1 MSLFQHI
8 QHVTAAKKNIC
19 LRMRMM
25 TVAHNSKGSL
35 VTIWIGGLT
44 PLKPFNV
51 PETNVVQLWMVDEYE
66 KGYLNCITD
75 LSPQFLLLVTT
86 ILSTSQ
92 AREPKWFAMTIEGST
107 ILFISEVARL
117 NSLKKYFEREYHAR
131 ASNYDDLLCYQEL
144 CRVHNAAEF
153 STDIGS
159 ELEEATRNHSLLD
172 GCHLQPSFR
181 RWYHSIEYHCRGH
194 QTFRR
199 ERGISSH
206 EEPFCGTRA
215 QCLGQGDDLVSHGRN
230 TMASVAPRERL
241 E

>member
-25 TVAHNSKGSL
+25 TVAHNSKEASYHDNAIML
-35 VTIWIGGLT
+35 FE
-44 PLKPFNV
+44 PFNV
-51 PETNVVQLWMVDEYE
+51 PETNVVQLWMADEYE
-66 KGYLNCITD
+66 KGYLNCITN

-86 ILSTSQ
+86 ILSIKAYAFDPFIVYYFTITSQ

-117 NSLKKYFEREYHAR
+117 NSLKKYFERSTIAR
-131 ASNYDDLLCYQEL
+131 ASNHDDLLCYQEL

-172 GCHLQPSFR
+172 GYHLQ
-181 RWYHSIEYHCRGH
+181 GK
-194 QTFRR
+194 TFRR

-206 EEPFCGTRA
+206 EEPFVSGTRA